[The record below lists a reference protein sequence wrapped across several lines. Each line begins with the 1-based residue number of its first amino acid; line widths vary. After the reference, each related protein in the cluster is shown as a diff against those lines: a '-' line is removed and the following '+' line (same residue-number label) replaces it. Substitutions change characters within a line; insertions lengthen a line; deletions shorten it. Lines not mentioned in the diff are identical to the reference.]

1 MLSSTLG
8 KIKMYVGM
16 DFAFAKN
23 GFVVLGEDGTLITQ
37 KVIVSGSKKSD
48 EERLDDI
55 MVDVSSEV
63 PKNTKLVCIEGLS
76 FGSKGNS
83 LAQMGALHY
92 LVRLFL
98 YHNKINYKIVTPTQL
113 KKFVTG
119 SGKVQKNLMLLK
131 IYKKWGIEFSDDNI
145 ADAYALA
152 RFAYEEDHNNEKV
165 KRS

>member
-1 MLSSTLG
+1 MLSLILD
-8 KIKMYVGM
+8 KNKMYVGL

-23 GFVVLGEDGTLITQ
+23 GFVTLGEDGTLLTKKLLI
-37 KVIVSGSKKSD
+37 SSPKKSD

-55 MVDVSSEV
+55 MLEISMDI
-63 PKNTKLVCIEGLS
+63 PKKTKLVCLEGLS

-98 YHNKINYKIVTPTQL
+98 YHNKIDYKIITPTQL

-119 SGKVQKNLMLLK
+119 SGRVQKNLMLLK
-131 IYKKWGIEFSDDNI
+131 IYKKWGIEFDDDNL

-152 RFAYEEDHNNEKV
+152 RFAFEVSTNEKT
-165 KRS
+165 

>member
-1 MLSSTLG
+1 
-8 KIKMYVGM
+8 MYVGL

-23 GFVVLGEDGTLITQ
+23 GFVSLGEDGTLLT
-37 KVIVSGSKKSD
+37 KKLLVSSPKKSD

-55 MVDVSSEV
+55 MLEISMDI
-63 PKNTKLVCIEGLS
+63 PKKTKLVCLEGLS

-98 YHNKINYKIVTPTQL
+98 YHNKIDYKIITPTQL

-119 SGKVQKNLMLLK
+119 SGRVQKNLMLLK
-131 IYKKWGIEFSDDNI
+131 IYKKWGIEFDDDNL

-152 RFAYEEDHNNEKV
+152 RFAFEVSTNEKT
-165 KRS
+165 